1 MCGDRMFKWLK
12 KRQNADAIK
21 NLPQLISSLQT
32 SGDFQHFENK
42 QTGTPFYVYYF
53 KTMVD
58 EKELNEQILPYV
70 VKNPLISLKEL
81 KEKIPVQGIVITN
94 DLNVICEKVMIG
106 YVILRLN
113 EGANECALIPSPT
126 DISRKISQPEVEFT
140 VVGSKEAFVESLDKN
155 LHLIRKRLPVHE
167 LKAYEITVGKL
178 THTKVIVLYLEG
190 ITNEE
195 NINTVKQRLKDVQ
208 VDQVVDNSIIM
219 QLITDNQNSPFPQLV
234 DTERPDRAVSVLCEG
249 KVVILSDG
257 SPQALLGP
265 TTFVEFFSAFEDY
278 FVNWIVASAARLIRI
293 FAVLFSILVTPIYVA
308 TLTYHYELI
317 PSDLLSTLVSS
328 RQQIPLPPILEA
340 IFLELSIELLR
351 EAGARL
357 PTKVGQT
364 IGIVGGIVIGTASVE
379 AGLTSN
385 VLLIIVALAALASF
399 TTPVYRMGNTIRLIR
414 FPFLLFAHLWGL
426 LGVVICFCFLLVH
439 LLRLT
444 SLGRPFLEPIYPLRV
459 KDLKDAL
466 IRLPLKFQSKRP
478 IQLQTEATV
487 RFKEEKNDFHE

>member
-1 MCGDRMFKWLK
+1 MFQWLK
-12 KRQNADAIK
+12 KRHNPDKLK
-21 NLPQLISSLQT
+21 NLPQLIANLKT
-32 SGDFQHFENK
+32 SGDFLHFKSEK
-42 QTGTPFYVYYF
+42 TGTAFYIYYF
-53 KTMVD
+53 KTLVN
-58 EKELNEQILPYV
+58 EKELSEKVIEPMGKHKVASLADVKENVPIPGIIITDDLSV
-70 VKNPLISLKEL
+70 V
-81 KEKIPVQGIVITN
+81 
-94 DLNVICEKVMIG
+94 CEKVMVG
-106 YVILRLN
+106 YLIIRFSEVSD
-113 EGANECALIPSPT
+113 ECALIPSPT
-126 DISRKISQPEVEFT
+126 DISRKVAQPEVEFT

-155 LHLIRKRLPVHE
+155 VHLIRKRLPVHE
-167 LKAYEITVGKL
+167 LKAYELTIGKL
-178 THTKVIVLYLEG
+178 THTKVVVLYLEG
-190 ITNEE
+190 ITNQE
-195 NINTVKQRLKDVQ
+195 NVNTVKERLNSIH

-219 QLITDNQNSPFPQLV
+219 QYITDDKNSPFPQLV
-234 DTERPDRAVSVLCEG
+234 DTERPDRAASGLCEG
-249 KVVILSDG
+249 KVVILSEG

-278 FVNWIVASAARLIRI
+278 FVNWIVASTARLIRI
-293 FAVLFSILVTPIYVA
+293 FAVLFSILVTPLYVA

-426 LGVVICFCFLLVH
+426 LGVVLCFSFLLIH
-439 LLRLT
+439 LLRLK

-466 IRLPLKFQSKRP
+466 IRLPLNFQTKRP
-478 IQLQTEATV
+478 IQLQTEDTV
-487 RFKEEKNDFHE
+487 RFEKDKNDFHE